1 MAFFMLTF
9 YTEIQQGII
18 EHIYCA
24 GLRLIYNL
32 NMRDDLTVD
41 ILTKEF
47 TLHNYLYKYWIKFSQ
62 QLEIFAEA
70 HHYQLPFISYL
81 TAKSPQKN
89 WYLNMGLRTNNK
101 FLNRLS
107 QRA

>member
-1 MAFFMLTF
+1 
-9 YTEIQQGII
+9 
-18 EHIYCA
+18 
-24 GLRLIYNL
+24 
-32 NMRDDLTVD
+32 MRDDLTVY

-47 TLHNYLYKYWIKFSQ
+47 TLNNYLYKYWIKFSQ